1 VKETTVTDLPPP
13 AKPAGMYLPAVV
25 HDGVAYSAGA
35 VPFVDGV
42 LAMSGRVGDD
52 LDIDAARECAR
63 IAARNALS
71 AVAGAAG
78 GIENVE
84 RLLRVGVFVQCAAD
98 FKQTARVADGAT
110 EALMEILGDGGRCAR
125 TAVGVYSLPL
135 DAPVE
140 VELVAALHRR

>member
-1 VKETTVTDLPPP
+1 MTDLPAPGPP
-13 AKPAGMYLPAVV
+13 AGKYLPAVV

-42 LAMSGRVGDD
+42 LAMAGRVGDD
-52 LDIDAARECAR
+52 LDVDAGRECAR

-71 AVAGAAG
+71 AVADAAG
-78 GIENVE
+78 GVENVE
-84 RLLRVGVFVQCAAD
+84 RLLRVGVFVQCAPD
-98 FKQTARVADGAT
+98 FQQTPRVADGAT

-135 DAPVE
+135 GAPVE
-140 VELVAALHRR
+140 VELVAALRRR